1 MKKFVTVLM
10 MIVVM
15 MIVVMMIQFSAVA
28 EIEPY
33 GGYDMNDDFCEFV
46 NNADITDAT
55 FYGGIASQEMWFVN
69 GWHVVAECEGNNID
83 EVDNAQEAVMRVYD
97 GTGMVVG
104 DYKITHDD
112 EGTQLLWDI
121 VYEIYTG
128 ELQ

>member
-10 MIVVM
+10 TVVM
-15 MIVVMMIQFSAVA
+15 MQFSAIA

-33 GGYDMNDDFCEFV
+33 GGHDMDDDFIEFV
-46 NNADITDAT
+46 NDATITDAT
-55 FYGGIASQEMWFVN
+55 FCGGIASQEMWFAN
-69 GWHVVAECEGNNID
+69 GWHVVAECEGNDMD
-83 EVDNAQEAVMRVYD
+83 EVDSAQEAVMHVYD
-97 GTGMVVG
+97 DTDRIVG

-112 EGTQLLWDI
+112 EGTQLVCDI